1 MVAMKT
7 KGRVSLASLVLLV
20 NACWLEVAQGFTPST
35 TISIPFQS
43 STSKYHQHQHQYAHS
58 SALSMVDDSGLS
70 LLDRRSVILGTMSSL
85 LFSSAVTS
93 TAANPALAT
102 TTLITPKIPEW
113 TLQGN
118 VQFPTLALN
127 TVGLSSSD
135 TTHALNLA
143 IQSGITHVDFHPG
156 KERDGVA
163 AYLAQNPSQRPNL
176 FLNTK
181 IRKAPP
187 GTSPS
192 DAALLAQQ
200 QIQDDLR
207 ILNVNQVDMLMLR
220 DSPDCAVMQAQW
232 KVLEQALKDGTT
244 RSIGVINFCQSALE
258 CVLQTAVVKPA
269 INYYM
274 LHVGM
279 GRDAHGL
286 RTFGESRGIRTFA
299 YGAVGEPGPN
309 IDLFESGILKRIG
322 DVHGKSVEEVAV
334 RWVLQGGAAVS
345 VRPTTEFGLGVS
357 TCSNSSS
364 KCEAGLKMRAG
375 SFGWSLSEEA
385 MKELD
390 GMTSPDDNP
399 TLFSSAGCPNA
410 FGMPQYVLGKL
421 RK

>member
-1 MVAMKT
+1 
-7 KGRVSLASLVLLV
+7 
-20 NACWLEVAQGFTPST
+20 
-35 TISIPFQS
+35 
-43 STSKYHQHQHQYAHS
+43 
-58 SALSMVDDSGLS
+58 
-70 LLDRRSVILGTMSSL
+70 
-85 LFSSAVTS
+85 
-93 TAANPALAT
+93 
-102 TTLITPKIPEW
+102 
-113 TLQGN
+113 
-118 VQFPTLALN
+118 
-127 TVGLSSSD
+127 
-135 TTHALNLA
+135 
-143 IQSGITHVDFHPG
+143 
-156 KERDGVA
+156 
-163 AYLAQNPSQRPNL
+163 
-176 FLNTK
+176 
-181 IRKAPP
+181 
-187 GTSPS
+187 
-192 DAALLAQQ
+192 
-200 QIQDDLR
+200 
-207 ILNVNQVDMLMLR
+207 MLR

-232 KVLEQALKDGTT
+232 KVLEQALEDKQT

-258 CVLQTAVVKPA
+258 CLLQTATVKPA

-309 IDLFESGILKRIG
+309 KKLLKSGVLKRIG

-345 VRPTTEFGLGVS
+345 VRPTTEFGLGLS

-375 SFGWSLSEEA
+375 SFGWSLSEEE

-410 FGMPQYVLGKL
+410 FGMTK
-421 RK
+421 